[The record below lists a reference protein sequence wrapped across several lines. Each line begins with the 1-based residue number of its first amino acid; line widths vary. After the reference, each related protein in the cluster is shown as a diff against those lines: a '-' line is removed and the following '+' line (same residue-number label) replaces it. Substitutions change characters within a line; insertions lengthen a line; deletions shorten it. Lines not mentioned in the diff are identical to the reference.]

1 MAKEVDGFIKVQVRG
16 GQANPSPPVGPAL
29 GAKGVNIMDF
39 CKQFNAAT
47 QDKQGQL
54 LPCVITVYSDKSFSF
69 QIKTSPAAV
78 QLLEKAK
85 LKKGSSEP
93 NRDKVGKVTWDQIR
107 EIAENKLPD
116 LNTNKVESAMRQIAG
131 TAQNMGINVEGVAP
145 WQSEN

>member
-1 MAKEVDGFIKVQVRG
+1 MAKEVSGFIKVQVRG
-16 GQANPSPPVGPAL
+16 GAANPSPPVGPAL

-85 LKKGSSEP
+85 LKKGSSES
-93 NRDKVGKVTWDQIR
+93 NRTKVGKVTWDQVK
-107 EIAENKLPD
+107 EIAENKIAD

-131 TAQNMGINVEGVAP
+131 TAQNMGITIEGVAP
-145 WQSEN
+145 WEN

>member
-1 MAKEVDGFIKVQVRG
+1 MAKEVSGFIKVQVRG
-16 GQANPSPPVGPAL
+16 GAANPSPPVGPAL

-69 QIKTSPAAV
+69 QIKTSQAAV

-85 LKKGSSEP
+85 LKKGSSES
-93 NRDKVGKVTWDQIR
+93 NRTKVGKVTWDQVK
-107 EIAENKLPD
+107 EIAENKLAD

-131 TAQNMGINVEGVAP
+131 TAQNMGITIEGVAP
-145 WQSEN
+145 WEN

>member
-1 MAKEVDGFIKVQVRG
+1 MAKEVSGFIKVQVRG
-16 GQANPSPPVGPAL
+16 GAANPSPPVGPAL

-47 QDKQGQL
+47 QEKQGQL

-85 LKKGSSEP
+85 LKKGSSES
-93 NRDKVGKVTWDQIR
+93 NRTKVGKVTWDQVK
-107 EIAENKLPD
+107 EIAENKLAD
-116 LNTNKVESAMRQIAG
+116 LNTNKVESSMRQIAG
-131 TAQNMGINVEGVAP
+131 TAQNMGITIEGVAP
-145 WQSEN
+145 WEN

>member
-1 MAKEVDGFIKVQVRG
+1 MAKEVSGFIKVQVRG
-16 GQANPSPPVGPAL
+16 CAANPSPPVGPAL
-29 GAKGVNIMDF
+29 CAKGVNIMDF

-47 QDKQGQL
+47 QDKQVQL

-85 LKKGSSEP
+85 LKKGSSES
-93 NRDKVGKVTWDQIR
+93 NRTKVGKVTWDQVK
-107 EIAENKLPD
+107 EIAENKLAD

-131 TAQNMGINVEGVAP
+131 TAQNMGITIEGVAP
-145 WQSEN
+145 WEN